1 MELFFWFRAFL
12 FTVILIGP
20 GCTEYPRQVVNTG
33 DAKLIPTLLNDLPGW
48 DNDSIQD
55 TLIPFYRSCK
65 KILLKNPSAPM
76 GSRKYSGFAE
86 NWQLA
91 CRALPALDATGEEV
105 RRYLNQE
112 FKAYKIIDNKNLT
125 GLFTGYFEPILKG
138 SRNKTKN
145 FTTPVYPRPKDL
157 VLVSLGDWRQS
168 LKGERIAGKL
178 SGPRLKPY
186 FSRTKIRKGALNKNT
201 KPILWLESD
210 IDAFF
215 LHIQG
220 SGRIDLSDGSTV
232 RLGYAGHNGHNYFPI
247 GRYLKEIGAIKEKD
261 MSLQKIKNWLLQNP
275 EKRNFVMD
283 KNPSYIFFREV
294 SGAGPVGAHGVALT
308 PGRSLAVDRRFISLG
323 TFVWLTA
330 NYSDENG
337 QKLQRLMVA
346 QDTGGAIKGM
356 IRGDVFWGSGA
367 TALKLA
373 GPMKAQGELFLIIPK
388 SIEVVG
394 VL

>member
-1 MELFFWFRAFL
+1 MKSLFWFRALL
-12 FTVILIGP
+12 FTIISVSL
-20 GCTEYPRQVVNTG
+20 GCVQDPKQIVGTDG
-33 DAKLIPTLLNDLPGW
+33 AKLVPILLNDLPGW
-48 DNDSIQD
+48 ENDNIQD
-55 TLIPFYRSCK
+55 ALIPFYRSCK
-65 KILLKNPSAPM
+65 KILSKKPNTSMGNQKYLGLVKDWQSAC
-76 GSRKYSGFAE
+76 
-86 NWQLA
+86 Q
-91 CRALPALDATGEEV
+91 ALPVLEANGGEV

-112 FKAYKIIDNKNLT
+112 FKAYKMIDNENST
-125 GLFTGYFEPILKG
+125 GLFTGYFEPILRG
-138 SRNKTKN
+138 SRIKTKN
-145 FTTPVYPRPKDL
+145 FTVPVYPRPKDL

-186 FSRTKIRKGALNKNT
+186 FSRKKIRKGALAQTT

-220 SGRIDLSDGSTV
+220 SGRIDLSDGLTV

-247 GRYLKEIGAIKEKD
+247 GRYLREIGAIKDKD
-261 MSLQKIKNWLLQNP
+261 MSLQKIKHWLLKNP
-275 EKRNFVMD
+275 KEKNFVMD

-294 SGAGPVGAHGVALT
+294 DGAGPIGAQGVALT

-323 TFVWLTA
+323 TFVWLKT

-388 SIEVVG
+388 SIEVG
-394 VL
+394 GLL

>member
-1 MELFFWFRAFL
+1 MRSFFWFRALL
-12 FTVILIGP
+12 FTFILASF
-20 GCTEYPRQVVNTG
+20 GCSQTPKQAVSTG
-33 DAKLIPTLLNDLPGW
+33 GVKLVPTLLNDLPGW
-48 DNDSIQD
+48 DNDTIQD
-55 TLIPFYRSCK
+55 ALIPFRRSCK
-65 KILLKNPSAPM
+65 KILKTSSSKPM
-76 GSRKYSGFAE
+76 GGKLYSGLVK
-86 NWQLA
+86 NWHLA
-91 CRALPALDATGEEV
+91 CQALPVLNANGGEV
-105 RRYLNQE
+105 RRYLNKE
-112 FKAYKIIDNKNLT
+112 FKAYKIIDNENPT

-138 SRNKTKN
+138 SRTKTKN
-145 FTTPVYPRPKDL
+145 FVIPIYPRPKDL

-178 SGPRLKPY
+178 SGSRLKPY
-186 FSRTKIRKGALNKNT
+186 FSRNQIRKGALNKTT

-220 SGRIDLSDGSTV
+220 SGRIDLLDGSTV

-247 GRYLKEIGAIKEKD
+247 GRYLKDIGAIKDKD
-261 MSLQKIKNWLLQNP
+261 MSLQNIKYWLRQNP
-275 EKRNFVMD
+275 TKKDFVMD

-294 SGAGPVGAHGVALT
+294 NGAGPIGAQGVALT
-308 PGRSLAVDRRFISLG
+308 PGRSLAVDRRFIPLG
-323 TFVWLTA
+323 TFVWLKA
-330 NYSDENG
+330 KYLDENG
-337 QKLQRLMVA
+337 QNLQRLMVA

-388 SIEVVG
+388 SIEVKG
-394 VL
+394 AL